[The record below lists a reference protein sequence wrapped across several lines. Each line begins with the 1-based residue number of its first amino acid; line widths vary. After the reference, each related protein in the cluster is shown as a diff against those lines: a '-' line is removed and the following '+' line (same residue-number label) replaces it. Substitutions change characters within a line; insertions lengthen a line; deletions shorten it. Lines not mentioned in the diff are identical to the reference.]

1 MKTKLLLII
10 GLALLVLVPPAVF
23 GQGPTGS
30 LTGIVQDETKAVVP
44 GADVVLKNE
53 ATNAVRRTVS
63 NDEGFFSIQAIP
75 AGTYTVTVQMSGFGS
90 WEKTGVVVHPG
101 DRLNLGDVTV
111 KVAGTAEQL
120 TVSASP
126 EMAIPVDSGEKAA
139 VITEKQIQ
147 NLSIVGRSGVELLK
161 ILPGTVFTGGRYSP
175 TGGEVIAFN
184 EGVGNYNVAGTRNDA
199 LDIVSDGANT
209 IDPGCNCGSA
219 VTPNVDMIQE
229 MKIQT
234 SNFSAE
240 NNKGPVV
247 IQSVSK
253 SGTSEFHGEMYTY
266 LRHNMFNSKSWEQ
279 NRYDLDKPA
288 DRFFFPGFNIG
299 GPVIIPGTGFNK
311 NRDKLFFF
319 AGAEW
324 MRQYVDLGA
333 WPSWVPTAK
342 MRDGDFSELVGGNY
356 GFNMYDNQSVPTGD
370 GITNGVI
377 NPNLLDP
384 GGKIIANQYPLP
396 NRDPKTNNGFNY
408 ISQIVNPQHRNQQ
421 LVRVDYNVS
430 DNTKIY
436 TRFNHEG
443 EKQPYPYILWWNQAH
458 QIPYASPVLG
468 ENRSFSSSTSLVN
481 VLNPTTTN
489 EVVFAATYINLPNTF
504 EEPDKVD
511 RRKLGYPYKGIFKN
525 EEAVTL
531 MPNVTDWD
539 GGIGHLIQPGG
550 FDPVYYANKWLIS
563 ANDNFSKVLSTH
575 TLKFGAYYQYTTNDQ
590 PTGNNVHGEVAFTN
604 WGGNSTGNAFADMVM
619 GRTGA
624 YNESTKN
631 VIGNMAQNELSFY
644 AQDSWKAARRL
655 TLELGARFYH
665 YGFMYNKDGYIAGF
679 DIAKYQAELNS
690 APFPGVVANYKGD
703 NISRSGFETPFLNIG
718 PRIGWAYD
726 LTGKGNSVIRGGIG
740 AFYYRDQGNVQFDTI
755 ANPPLLRKISI
766 GWNPGT
772 LAQID
777 EINPDAAGAPKY
789 DLNVLDHT
797 DNDVPVTYSWS
808 FTLSQRIPYSTVI
821 EASYVGNTSRNQVT
835 TDSYNINAVPEGA
848 LFLPGTKTLPATVD
862 EDAARPYNKYGLIEM
877 KTHMLSQ
884 HYHSLQVTGNR
895 QTGRLNYSASYTFSK
910 ATGIAGAFYGST
922 FDVFDL
928 RRRSY
933 GPLSYDRT
941 HTFAIAYNMLLPDP
955 VSRPVLREILN
966 GWQISGITQFQSG
979 APLGVSPNGETS
991 VIDPNDPTNDDGSP
1005 NYLDIGSNQIN
1016 GTPDTAARAVVI
1028 CDPREGLEEGQFVN
1042 PRCFAAPTPG
1052 NNGMYQIPYLK
1063 YPGFQNHDLSIFK
1076 NFALN
1081 PGNED
1086 QKLQFRFS
1094 MYNFPNHP
1102 IPAFAGNDM
1111 QLQFNGGQLSESTLA
1126 NFGKPSEKRGKRI
1139 IQFALKFMF

>member
-1 MKTKLLLII
+1 MKTKLLLIVS
-10 GLALLVLVPPAVF
+10 LALLLVPAAVF
-23 GQGPTGS
+23 GQGASGS
-30 LTGIVQDETKAVVP
+30 LTGIVQDETRAVVP
-44 GADVVLKNE
+44 GADVILKNE
-53 ATNAVRRTVS
+53 ATSAVRRTVS

-75 AGTYTVTVQMSGFGS
+75 AGTYTVTVEMSGFGS
-90 WEKTGVVVHPG
+90 WERTGIVVHPG
-101 DRLNLGDVTV
+101 DRLNLSDLMM

-139 VITEKQIQ
+139 VITDKQIQ

-161 ILPGTVFTGGRYSP
+161 ILPGTVFGGGRYSP
-175 TGGEVIAFN
+175 TGGEVVAFN

-229 MKIQT
+229 MKVQT

-247 IQSVSK
+247 IQSISK
-253 SGTSEFHGEMYTY
+253 SGTSEFHGEGYTY
-266 LRHNMFNSKSWEQ
+266 IRHNKFNSRSWEQ
-279 NRYDLDKPA
+279 NRYNLDKPL
-288 DRFFFPGFNIG
+288 DKFFFPGFNLG
-299 GPVIIPGTGFNK
+299 GPLILPGFNK
-311 NRDKLFFF
+311 NRDKMFFF
-319 AGAEW
+319 VGAEW
-324 MRQYVDLGA
+324 MRQHVDLGA
-333 WPSWVPTAK
+333 WPSWVPTEK
-342 MRDGDFSELVGGNY
+342 MRNGDFSEIVNGY

-384 GGKIIANQYPLP
+384 GGRVLANLYPLP
-396 NRDPKTNNGFNY
+396 NRDPKTNNGYNY

-421 LVRVDYNVS
+421 LVRIDYNIS
-430 DNTKIY
+430 DSTKLY

-443 EKQPYPYILWWNQAH
+443 ETQPYPYILWWNQRH
-458 QIPYASPVLG
+458 QVPYPSRILG

-481 VLNPTTTN
+481 VLSPTTTN
-489 EVVFAATYINLPNTF
+489 EVVFAATYINLPNTI

-511 RRKLGYPYKGIFKN
+511 RNKLGYPYKGIFKN
-525 EEAVTL
+525 DVIMT
-531 MPNVTDWD
+531 PNVTDWD

-550 FDPVYYANKWLIS
+550 FDPVYFANKWLIS
-563 ANDNFSKVLSTH
+563 ASENFSKVLSTH
-575 TLKFGAYYQYTTNDQ
+575 TLKFGAYFQHTTNDQ
-590 PTGNNVHGEVAFTN
+590 PTGNNDHGEVVFTN

-619 GRTGA
+619 GRTGFYDEA
-624 YNESTKN
+624 TKN
-631 VIGNMAQNELSFY
+631 IEGNMAQNEFSFY
-644 AQDSWKAARRL
+644 VQDSWKAARRL

-665 YGFMYNKDGYIAGF
+665 YGFMYDKHGYIAGF
-679 DIAKYQAELNS
+679 DIAKYNAELNS
-690 APFPGVVANYKGD
+690 AQYPGIVANYKGD
-703 NISRSGFETPFLNIG
+703 DVPRSGFVTPFLNVG
-718 PRIGWAYD
+718 PRVGWAYD
-726 LTGKGNSVIRGGIG
+726 LTGKGQSVIRGGIG
-740 AFYYRDQGNVQFDTI
+740 AFYYRDQGNVQFGTI
-755 ANPPLLRKISI
+755 GNPPLVKRIEI

-772 LAQID
+772 LSQID
-777 EINPDAAGAPKY
+777 QIDPDAASAPKY
-789 DLNVLDHT
+789 NLTVVDVN
-797 DNDVPVTYSWS
+797 DNNVPVTYSWS
-808 FTLSQRIPYSTVI
+808 LTLSQRIPYSTVL
-821 EASYVGNTSRNQVT
+821 EASYVGNTSRDQVT

-848 LFLPGTKTLPATVD
+848 MFVPGTTRLVD
-862 EDAARPYNKYGLIEM
+862 TDPNTAGAQNNADDFRPFNKYGPVRL

-884 HYHSLQVTGNR
+884 HYHSLQVTANR
-895 QTGRLNYSASYTFSK
+895 QTGRLNYSAAYTFSK

-928 RRRSY
+928 RGRSY

-941 HTFAIAYNMLLPDP
+941 HGFSIAYFFRFPDLIQA
-955 VSRPVLREILN
+955 PVLRQMLN
-966 GWQISGITQFQSG
+966 GWQLSGITQLQSG
-979 APLGVSPNGETS
+979 GPLGVSPSGNTS
-991 VIDPNDPTNDDGSP
+991 VLDPYGNGVDD
-1005 NYLDIGSNQIN
+1005 YLDIGSNQIN
-1016 GTPDTAARAVVI
+1016 GTPDTSARAVVI

-1063 YPGFQNHDLSIFK
+1063 YPAFQNHDLSVFK
-1076 NFALN
+1076 DFALK

-1094 MYNFPNHP
+1094 MYNLANHA

-1111 QLQFNGGQLSESTLA
+1111 QLLFEGGQLSQSTLD

-1139 IQFALKFMF
+1139 IQFAFKYMF